1 MSRDSVENL
10 EKKLSDQDEK
20 MTYALLKGLSE
31 I

>member
-1 MSRDSVENL
+1 MGRDYVEDQ

-20 MTYALLKGLSE
+20 MTYDLLKGLSE